1 MRLQAYNDNGT
12 MKFRQVS
19 GSQALDSLPVGTST
33 SYSGSVAPNGY
44 LFCDGSTF
52 DAAKYPELFS
62 KLGTNVLPVWSDPSQ
77 PTAKLPINGTGSIP
91 FNLTTTNTAAPYDGI
106 INFGFS
112 VAHVR
117 TIYINDI
124 PRAISGNPD
133 SGNTTQVQVNK
144 GDLVR
149 VQLSLDTATSYN
161 WAIWYTKPMLIKV
174 KTIGIADI
182 DINTIKNSLSY
193 STDEIL
199 TGGTWIDG
207 KPIYRR
213 VLVVQTAFSLGTSWV
228 DIVPYCGN
236 PTLNMSTLTYQMNT
250 VEVGAYMKMAGPNS
264 IIWERQGSYISIPV
278 GAAFIIEYTKTTE

>member
-1 MRLQAYNDNGT
+1 MRLQAYDDNGT

-19 GSQALDSLPVGTST
+19 GSQALDSLPVGTT
-33 SYSGSVAPNGY
+33 IGYSGSVAPNGY

-62 KLGTNVLPVWSDPSQ
+62 KLGTNVLPVCSDPSK
-77 PTAKLPINGTGSIP
+77 PTAKLPINGTGSIQ

-106 INFGFS
+106 INFGYS

-124 PRAISGNPD
+124 PRAISGN
-133 SGNTTQVQVNK
+133 SEHGNTTQVQVNK

-149 VQLSLDTATSYN
+149 VQLSLDTAASYN

-182 DINTIKNSLSY
+182 EINAVKTALTPSKIEELGNMSGHNSLANAIEMPY
-193 STDEIL
+193 SGL
-199 TGGTWIDG
+199 L
-207 KPIYRR
+207 IYRWST
-213 VLVVQTAFSLGTSWV
+213 VASSLSSHTLHLVYDDGTETTISMASVNYSADSRTIAVQKGWKIYSSSSESARATA
-228 DIVPYCGN
+228 
-236 PTLNMSTLTYQMNT
+236 
-250 VEVGAYMKMAGPNS
+250 S
-264 IIWERQGSYISIPV
+264 IQKL
-278 GAAFIIEYTKTTE
+278 FI